1 MDEQF
6 SDEIANEPQLP
17 RRHRAV
23 AWATLGLLGA
33 AAVAGGVY
41 AATSGSSS
49 TPVSAAAQLAAAT
62 SAPATPSA
70 SPSTPKK
77 DQHGRRGPGMLGPMG
92 GRFGGPGFF
101 GPGIGGRVLHG
112 ESTVQTQD
120 GTQIVDTQAGTI
132 SAVDTAKKTITVTST
147 DKVAFTYVLDSN
159 TRVLDFATSTP
170 AKATITDLKVGDTV
184 EVVAIRTGDTRTAK
198 SVVDGLPSKLLPRGP
213 HVKNGPQ
220 GVNPSPSASTSG
232 ASA

>member
-1 MDEQF
+1 
-6 SDEIANEPQLP
+6 
-17 RRHRAV
+17 
-23 AWATLGLLGA
+23 
-33 AAVAGGVY
+33 
-41 AATSGSSS
+41 
-49 TPVSAAAQLAAAT
+49 
-62 SAPATPSA
+62 
-70 SPSTPKK
+70 
-77 DQHGRRGPGMLGPMG
+77 MG

-198 SVVDGLPSKLLPRGP
+198 SVVDGLPSKPLPRGP
-213 HVKNGPQ
+213 HVRNGPQ